1 MYFPAGNTREMNKKS
16 LSIDFEYDYNFFLIG
31 ICSPLKEHH
40 ISYHLN
46 KELNSYFSR
55 SKEDI
60 AMDYADGLE
69 KAYFPLFEYWD
80 DQYQNQ
86 WYLIANKCQ
95 INCSDKN
102 QGTIF
107 DGFIQNRKKTKFLV
121 PENTKVDYYLQVHGI
136 LNEDSKFELLKN
148 IKNLNR
154 IVSVH
159 EINISDLRSK
169 ENLII

>member
-1 MYFPAGNTREMNKKS
+1 
-16 LSIDFEYDYNFFLIG
+16 
-31 ICSPLKEHH
+31 
-40 ISYHLN
+40 
-46 KELNSYFSR
+46 
-55 SKEDI
+55 
-60 AMDYADGLE
+60 MDYTDGLE
-69 KAYFPLFEYWD
+69 KAYFPLYEYWD

-95 INCSDKN
+95 INCSDQN

-121 PENTKVDYYLQVHGI
+121 PENNKVDYYLQIHGI
-136 LNEDSKFELLKN
+136 LQEDSKIELLKN

-159 EINISDLRSK
+159 EIDISVLRSK
-169 ENLII
+169 ENLIV

>member
-1 MYFPAGNTREMNKKS
+1 MYFLAGNTRGMTKKN
-16 LSIDFEYDYNFFLIG
+16 LSIDFEYDYDFFLIG
-31 ICSPLKEHH
+31 ICSPLKEYH
-40 ISYHLN
+40 ISYQLN
-46 KELNSYFSR
+46 KELNSYFER
-55 SKEDI
+55 SNEDI
-60 AMDYADGLE
+60 AMVYSDGLE
-69 KAYFPLFEYWD
+69 KAYFPLYEYWD

-95 INCSDKN
+95 INCSDQN

-107 DGFIQNRKKTKFLV
+107 DGFIQNRKKTKYLV

-136 LNEDSKFELLKN
+136 LTEDSKIELLKI
-148 IKNLNR
+148 IKNLDR

-159 EINISDLRSK
+159 EIDISELRSK